1 MLEPMVTM
9 NISLDEDLAKALEEL
24 AKRAGKPVEKV
35 VADAMRGH
43 VDYTRRLLAS
53 IEAGLADADAGRV
66 HTIEEVEAELARRRA
81 ARAR

>member
-9 NISLDEDLAKALEEL
+9 NISLDEDLAKAIEDL
-24 AKRAGKPVEKV
+24 AKRTNRPVDSI
-35 VADAMRGH
+35 VADATRAH
-43 VDYTRRLLAS
+43 VEYTQRLLAS
-53 IEAGLADADAGRV
+53 IEAGLADADAGRL

>member
-1 MLEPMVTM
+1 METMVTM
-9 NISLDEDLAKALEEL
+9 KISLDDELAKAIEDLAK
-24 AKRAGKPVEKV
+24 RTHKPVDKIL
-35 VADAMRGH
+35 ADAARAH
-43 VDYTRRLLAS
+43 VEYTRRLLAS